1 MGYDICPGWGSMC
14 DSPEE
19 VVGSWS
25 PNEWIRLRMLLDRE
39 EERFYIWVNGTLHE
53 GAFEPDDGNLYTCD
67 WLTIYSDELLS
78 YTDDVRVFFLEN
90 RS

>member
-1 MGYDICPGWGSMC
+1 MC

-39 EERFYIWVNGTLHE
+39 EERFYIWVNGALHE
-53 GAFEPDDGNLYTCD
+53 GAFEPYDGNLYICD
-67 WLTIYSDELLS
+67 WITIYSDELLT
-78 YTDDVRVFFLEN
+78 YTDDVRVFFLEDGP
-90 RS
+90 